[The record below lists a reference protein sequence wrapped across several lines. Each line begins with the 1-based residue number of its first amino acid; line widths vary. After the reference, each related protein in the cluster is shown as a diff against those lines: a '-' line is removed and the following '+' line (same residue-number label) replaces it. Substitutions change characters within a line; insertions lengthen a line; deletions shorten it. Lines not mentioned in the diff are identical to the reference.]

1 MEKFDVSVGKFT
13 LESLTTGMY
22 SDARIVYREYIQNS
36 VDSLENAVELNIIKH
51 DEMRINIVADSIN
64 NHIFIE
70 DNGTGVESEQAAS
83 VLLNIGD
90 STKRS
95 NNNRGFRGIGRL
107 GGMSYCDK
115 LVFSTSAKGEATAT
129 RISFDC
135 MELRRLM
142 LPGME
147 EHEDLVSLLKKIT
160 TIEYLKEEEEAHYFI
175 VDLFGVD
182 ETTGLLEGDKIRT
195 YIEEVAPLPYK
206 KSQFYWCSEIEK
218 YMADRGYIIEEF
230 PIFFG
235 TNIANKKPLY
245 KLNRNRFKSNRS
257 KRESDEIES
266 LELFE
271 IIIDDELYA
280 VGWYGNCNWLGTMSD
295 LEMAGLRIR
304 KGNILIGDRTTL
316 NPIFDNQSRF
326 NAWVQGELFV
336 LKDDLIPNARR
347 DDFEKNEAYNK
358 LINKMMKE
366 IGKPLISKIR
376 AASVERND
384 AVGKTIRNINITLK
398 DAQKELDE
406 GYNSKIDKE
415 AAIQTIDDIEKV
427 LEGLPKNISDER
439 KEIKRELKNKADILK
454 SKIED
459 SSHYKMD
466 ELGVSLDRKSK
477 KILYI
482 VSEVLSEKLSKEL
495 ADLIIEG
502 IKEKL
507 RER

>member
-22 SDARIVYREYIQNS
+22 SDARIVYREYIQNA
-36 VDSLENAVELNIIKH
+36 VDSLENAVELSIIKQ

-70 DNGTGVESEQAAS
+70 DNGTGVGSEEAVS

-115 LVFSTSAKGEATAT
+115 LVFSTSAIGEATAT

-142 LPGME
+142 LPGIE
-147 EHEDLVSLLKKIT
+147 EHEDLVSLLEKIT
-160 TIEYLKEEEEAHYFI
+160 SIESVNEEEEAHYFI

-182 ETTGLLEGDKIRT
+182 ETTGLLEGDKIKT

-358 LINKMMKE
+358 LINKMIKD

-376 AASVERND
+376 AASVQRND

-427 LEGLPKNISDER
+427 LDGLPKNISDER

-454 SKIED
+454 SKIEV

-477 KILYI
+477 KILYV
-482 VSEVLSEKLSKEL
+482 VSEVLSEKLSKDL

>member
-36 VDSLENAVELNIIKH
+36 VDSLENAVELNIIKQ

-70 DNGTGVESEQAAS
+70 DNGTGVESENAVS

-160 TIEYLKEEEEAHYFI
+160 TIERVKEEEETHYFI

-206 KSQFYWCSEIEK
+206 QSQFYWCSEIKK
-218 YMADRGYIIEEF
+218 YLADRGYDIEEF
-230 PIFFG
+230 PIYFG

-358 LINKMMKE
+358 LINKMIKD

-398 DAQKELDE
+398 DAQKELEE

-454 SKIED
+454 SQIED